1 MMSERDDTLLSR
13 SLDYLVHDQRELVMD
28 SVYCALSNTA
38 RDLEGN
44 TEMRDVEWFSQMLHA
59 RVLGVPRWEHVAEA
73 DREHWRE
80 ITRRM
85 LEILPALMERIA
97 HRCRVHAKVLRTLVQ
112 QERGAKRRVLRRWAE
127 RAAEED

>member
-1 MMSERDDTLLSR
+1 MSERDETLLSEA
-13 SLDYLVHDQRELVMD
+13 LHYLGYHEREMVLD
-28 SVYCALSNTA
+28 SVHGALFNA
-38 RDLEGN
+38 AGDLEGN

-80 ITRRM
+80 ITRSV

-97 HRCRVHAKVLRTLVQ
+97 HRCRVHAEVLRTLVQ